1 MNYVSVDVI
10 KKEIEELKNAID
22 RDPDNDTTYM
32 FGQYLLQ
39 KILKS
44 QQYFD
49 EEDLK

>member
-10 KKEIEELKNAID
+10 KKEIENLKDAID
-22 RDPDNDTTYM
+22 KDPEDELSFM

-44 QQYFD
+44 QISID
-49 EEDLK
+49 SEE